1 MRVIRFVDTMIV
13 FIDEM
18 KGKKRN
24 KSSKI
29 VNVVTVTTFTGHTFW
44 FAHTFREVK

>member
-29 VNVVTVTTFTGHTFW
+29 VNVVTVTTFTGHIFW